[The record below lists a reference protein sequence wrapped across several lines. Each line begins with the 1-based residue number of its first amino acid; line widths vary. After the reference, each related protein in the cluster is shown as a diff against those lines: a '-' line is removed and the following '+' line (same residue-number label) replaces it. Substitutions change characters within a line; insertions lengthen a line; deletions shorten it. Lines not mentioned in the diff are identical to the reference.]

1 MRVLPFIII
10 FLLLTTSCQNNKETS
25 LEIDSEIKQVV
36 FFSDESDKADLQI
49 EAPYYD
55 AIIELRQL
63 FPEEFKNMKTISTNK
78 AKDYYDTLKV
88 KECPAL
94 LILHNRK
101 IIVKVVGKNTKEEIV
116 LPITRALTN

>member
-10 FLLLTTSCQNNKETS
+10 ILFITTSCQANEDTS
-25 LEIDSEIKQVV
+25 LEIDSNIKQVV

-63 FPEEFKNMKTISTNK
+63 FPDEFKNMKTISTNK
-78 AKDYYDTLKV
+78 AREYYDTFKV

-94 LILHNRK
+94 LVLHNEE
-101 IIVKVVGKNTKEEIV
+101 ILVKVVGKNTKEEIV
-116 LPITRALTN
+116 LPISQALTN